1 MEHVKSRISNQLCL
15 YREGYCDTLIGMAK
29 ILGEKN
35 MRMQALFFA
44 DEAVKFILY
53 AVMNRWERCN
63 YLLQLCCEYA
73 RWGETLKVQTT
84 YAEVLKSSMGPDWYK
99 EAQLDLI
106 NEFRKSDI
114 PLDAVQVAHMAA
126 IFEEASG
133 EMTFQRY
140 VQQEKTSLWQ
150 QSPRLLLYQM
160 QLVII
165 CLKLCL
171 HQKVLSVMLRNGRL
185 TCLN

>member
-1 MEHVKSRISNQLCL
+1 M
-15 YREGYCDTLIGMAK
+15 
-29 ILGEKN
+29 
-35 MRMQALFFA
+35 
-44 DEAVKFILY
+44 
-53 AVMNRWERCN
+53 
-63 YLLQLCCEYA
+63 
-73 RWGETLKVQTT
+73 GETLKVQTT

-140 VQQEKTSLWQ
+140 VQQEKRVCGNNRQDFFFIRCNW
-150 QSPRLLLYQM
+150 LLY
-160 QLVII
+160 V
-165 CLKLCL
+165 
-171 HQKVLSVMLRNGRL
+171 
-185 TCLN
+185 